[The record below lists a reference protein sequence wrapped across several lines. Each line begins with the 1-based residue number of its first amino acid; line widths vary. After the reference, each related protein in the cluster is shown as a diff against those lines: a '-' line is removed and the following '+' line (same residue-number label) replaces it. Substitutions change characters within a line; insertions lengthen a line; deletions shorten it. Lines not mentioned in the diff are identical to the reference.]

1 MIWITLGAIF
11 IGLSLGTLGSGGSI
25 LAVPILSYLVG
36 QPEKLAIA
44 NSLAIVGGISLIG
57 AVPYVYK
64 SQVDWRSVAWFGLPG
79 MLGSWLGAVA
89 AQGLPG
95 VIQLLIF
102 SGIMLLA
109 SVPMIAYGRACPTEP
124 QSPGLRAP
132 SRERMAG
139 AGLLVGAMTGVVG
152 IGGGFLIVPA
162 LVLLVGLNMHRAVG
176 TSLLIISA
184 NAFMGFAKYAL
195 SLGALHLALDG
206 HVTGMFVSIGAVGSL
221 AGNRLGSYLPQR
233 RLRQMFGVALIG
245 ISIYILLRELPK
257 LHR

>member
-124 QSPGLRAP
+124 QSRACGHHPGNAWRAP
-132 SRERMAG
+132 ACWSER
-139 AGLLVGAMTGVVG
+139 
-152 IGGGFLIVPA
+152 
-162 LVLLVGLNMHRAVG
+162 
-176 TSLLIISA
+176 
-184 NAFMGFAKYAL
+184 
-195 SLGALHLALDG
+195 
-206 HVTGMFVSIGAVGSL
+206 
-221 AGNRLGSYLPQR
+221 
-233 RLRQMFGVALIG
+233 
-245 ISIYILLRELPK
+245 
-257 LHR
+257 